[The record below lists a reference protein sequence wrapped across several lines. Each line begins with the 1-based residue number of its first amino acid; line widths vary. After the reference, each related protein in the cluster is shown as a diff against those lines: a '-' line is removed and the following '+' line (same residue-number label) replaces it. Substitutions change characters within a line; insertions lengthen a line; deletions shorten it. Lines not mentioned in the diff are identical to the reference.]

1 MFRRFGCSAPRD
13 SVEDLRSQP
22 YVKDVVMLTRAL
34 GPLDVSVV
42 GLGCNNFGRRLDY
55 DASAAVVHA
64 ALDEG
69 ITLFD
74 TADVYGAGLSEEYL
88 GRALAGRRD
97 EVVIAT
103 KFGGQMGE
111 GKKGADPAYVR
122 QAAEDS
128 LSRLG
133 VDHIDLYQLHFPD
146 PETPIEDTLGA
157 LQELVQAGKVRHLG
171 CSNFSV
177 GRLRDAAKAA
187 ADAGAPGFVSVQNE
201 FSMLER
207 TPETGV
213 LDECVA
219 QGIGFLP
226 YFPLASGL
234 LTGKY
239 RKGQPQPEG
248 ARLTGQDSNKF
259 MAPANLDLVEQ
270 LAEFVDGR
278 NHSMTELAFSW
289 LLTRPAVSSVIAGA
303 TKTEQ
308 IKANVQAVGWQLSD
322 ADLAALDAILP
333 AVPQR

>member
-1 MFRRFGCSAPRD
+1 
-13 SVEDLRSQP
+13 
-22 YVKDVVMLTRAL
+22 MLTRSL

-74 TADVYGAGLSEEYL
+74 TADVYGGSGLSEEYL
-88 GRALAGRRD
+88 GRALGPRRD
-97 EVVIAT
+97 DIVLAT
-103 KFGGQMGE
+103 KFGAPMGE
-111 GKKGADPAYVR
+111 GKRGASPDYVR
-122 QAAEDS
+122 QAVEDS

-133 VDHIDLYQLHFPD
+133 TDRIDLYQLHMPD
-146 PETPIEDTLGA
+146 PGTPIDDTLGA
-157 LQELVQAGKVRHLG
+157 LNELVEAGKVRYIG

-177 GRLRDAAKAA
+177 DQLQDASKSAAAKGTA
-187 ADAGAPGFVSVQNE
+187 GFVSVQNE
-201 FSMLER
+201 YSILER
-207 TPETGV
+207 TPEAGV

-219 QGIGFLP
+219 EGAGFLP

-259 MAPANLDLVEQ
+259 MAPANLDTVEA
-270 LAEFVDGR
+270 LAQFVDAR
-278 NHSMTELAFSW
+278 NHTMTELAFSW

-303 TKTEQ
+303 TKIDQ
-308 IKANVQAVGWQLSD
+308 IKDNVRAASWSLSD
-322 ADLAALDAILP
+322 EDLAALDALIP
-333 AVPQR
+333 AKG